1 DSIMGALP
9 LAKAGV
15 GSAMNDTTRQVG
27 GALGVAVLGSLL
39 TAGYGSSIGDF
50 LRRHPLPATTTGDVK
65 RSVGAAMQEAQ
76 RIGGASGAALRTAA
90 RRASVDATREILAE
104 EGYAGLTIE
113 GVAARAGVGKATVY
127 RRWPGKVELVVD
139 VISETAA
146 EQVPIPDTG
155 STRGDLVVL
164 VRTIIDVL
172 TTTNAGAITAAM
184 VAECSRN
191 PELAHAFRTG
201 FVAVRRAAVVDL
213 IERGVARGD
222 LRPDVD

>member
-1 DSIMGALP
+1 MSVTTP
-9 LAKAGV
+9 ERRV
-15 GSAMNDTTRQVG
+15 GRPPSA
-27 GALGVAVLGSLL
+27 AV
-39 TAGYGSSIGDF
+39 D
-50 LRRHPLPATTTGDVK
+50 
-65 RSVGAAMQEAQ
+65 
-76 RIGGASGAALRTAA
+76 
-90 RRASVDATREILAE
+90 RAIVDATREILAE

-222 LRPDVD
+222 LRPDVDRDLIVDLLVAPVHYRLLVTGAPLTPDLAERVVDAVLGGSAAS